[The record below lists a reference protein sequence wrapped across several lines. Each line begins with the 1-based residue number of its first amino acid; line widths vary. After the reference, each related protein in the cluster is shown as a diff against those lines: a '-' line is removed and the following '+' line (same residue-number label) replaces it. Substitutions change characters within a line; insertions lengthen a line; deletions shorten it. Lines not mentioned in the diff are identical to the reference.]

1 MTIYFRNTNFCF
13 FFILTEWL
21 EKTVLIYYREY
32 LVHLTQEYT
41 ADMAFT
47 EEKTFYDLFH
57 SSWLNLFCKSHK
69 IETILCNIL
78 IFEWGIL

>member
-1 MTIYFRNTNFCF
+1 M
-13 FFILTEWL
+13 
-21 EKTVLIYYREY
+21 LIYYREY

-47 EEKTFYDLFH
+47 EEKTFYDLLH
-57 SSWLNLFCKSHK
+57 SSWLNLYCKSHK

-78 IFEWGIL
+78 IFE